1 MKDFFKY
8 VLKDF
13 LILIAGIIIAIGG
26 VLICWAN
33 LDWEQPESLFL
44 YIFGLLITIGGALI
58 ISRTLLKFI

>member
-13 LILIAGIIIAIGG
+13 LILISGIIMAIGG
-26 VLICWAN
+26 ILICWAN
-33 LDWEQPESLFL
+33 LDWEKPESMFL
-44 YIFGLLITIGGALI
+44 YILGLLITIGGALI